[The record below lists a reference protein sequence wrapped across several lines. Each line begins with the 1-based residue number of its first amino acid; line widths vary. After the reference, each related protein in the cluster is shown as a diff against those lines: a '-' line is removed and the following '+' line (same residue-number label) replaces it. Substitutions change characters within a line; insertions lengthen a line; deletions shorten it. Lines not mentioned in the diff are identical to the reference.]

1 MASAQQ
7 SRCRWFPVE
16 VASQPFYLDS
26 LTVLEES
33 IVVKDNK
40 NNPIPLKYF
49 INSGFLALEL
59 DLSVSDSVEVC
70 YRTLPYNLHKVYAH
84 RTLLHDY
91 DSTALFKHRKPAT
104 DVFDFREE
112 IFSHNQLNHSGNLT
126 RGISFGNTQN
136 VFVNS
141 SLNLQMD
148 GKLTEDLNIRA
159 SITDQ
164 NVPFQPEGNTQQ
176 LQDFDNV
183 LLELYNDQM
192 GLKAGDVVLQQ
203 RQSEFLRYHKNVQ
216 GFQFTTQYPL
226 KEKWKATS
234 QGGISIAKGKFAST
248 ALDVMEGVLG
258 PYRVKGP
265 ENQRFVII
273 MANSEKVFLDGILL
287 KRGFNYDYII
297 DYNQGEITFTNQ
309 VLITQYSRVRVD
321 FEYSDRNF
329 SRSILTANHIQEND
343 RVSFYLN
350 FYQEKDNR
358 NRPLFF
364 ELSDADKSL
373 LAGLGSRTDEAVVP
387 RVDSISHDPNRILYQ
402 KLTSVDLE
410 GNPLTYY
417 EYSTDPQNAFF
428 SVSFIQTMDGKG
440 DYRKRQQLANGTVYE
455 YVPPINGVPQ
465 GDYTLYSPL
474 PAPSQK
480 QMMTAGTRVKLSA
493 HEEVYT
499 EIAFSKN
506 DVNLYSDINRDEE
519 KGIAIKSGIQSSRKL
534 NGLKEYQVNSM
545 AELEYNSSNF
555 TFIDRFRYIEF
566 DRDWSLTQ
574 DDRQLTAPERLLTAK
589 LELLKDPHN
598 VASYQLNLRE
608 RGELLT
614 GSQQSVKLNQQLGKR
629 LFLTNDLFYLDSRIG
644 KLESTWARYN
654 GAVQFRSKIIVP
666 GYRLNIERNEVAPLG
681 QDSIINS
688 AMNFLEHQFFIHS
701 NDTLKYSFFGDMGW
715 REDKFPV
722 MGVLRPSTR
731 AFTTNYGIQR
741 KFGQHDVKGTFTY
754 RKMHHLTG
762 ELPEETTIMGRLDYQ
777 SQLWDNHVRNELSYA
792 IGNGRELRR
801 EFVYLPVPTGD
812 GTHTWR
818 DDNGDD
824 IQQLNEFYPAVNP
837 EEKNFIKVFVPTD
850 DYVLAYTTLFNYR
863 LNAKFPDNW
872 REGNGVKYFLQKFSN
887 NTSWNVEKKV
897 TAGDLISRVSPLTKG
912 IANKDLI
919 SARQTFRSSFF
930 FNRSSSLYGFE
941 ASFFSSQH
949 KQLLSGG
956 YEDMVQKDLRLHTRY
971 NFNQTFNMNI
981 TLNSGTSGSASDF
994 LDNRNY
1000 QVDQYTVGPEI
1011 IWQPSSYFR
1020 SSGEYSYTYKNNGA
1034 NTELNETAY
1043 LNQLG
1048 LNVRYAKAIKTTLNA
1063 ELKYTNIRYNGEA
1076 NSPVGYEMLQA
1087 LTGGNNYIWRFN
1099 WLQKIGEGLQMN
1111 MTYEGRNSE
1120 GLDRL
1125 VHSGRMQV
1133 SALF

>member
-1 MASAQQ
+1 MASGQQ
-7 SRCRWFPVE
+7 TACRWFSVE
-16 VASQPFYLDS
+16 NASNPFYLDS

-40 NNPIPLKYF
+40 NNIISFKYF
-49 INSGFLALEL
+49 INTGFLGLEV
-59 DLSVSDSVEVC
+59 DSSVSDSVEVC
-70 YRTLPYNLHKVYAH
+70 YSTLPFGLHKVYAH

-183 LLELYNDQM
+183 LLELYNNQM
-192 GLKAGDVVLQQ
+192 SLTAGDVVLQQ
-203 RQSEFLRYHKNVQ
+203 GQSEFLRYHKNVQ
-216 GFQFTTQYPL
+216 GFLFTTHYSL

-234 QGGISIAKGKFAST
+234 QVGISIAKGKFAST
-248 ALDVMEGVLG
+248 ALEVLEGVLG

-273 MANSEKVFLDGILL
+273 MANSEKVFLDGKLL
-287 KRGFNYDYII
+287 KRGFNHDYII

-309 VLITQYSRVRVD
+309 VLITRYSRVRVD

-364 ELSDADKSL
+364 ELSDADKRL
-373 LAGLGSRTDEAVVP
+373 LAGLGSGTEEAVVP

-402 KLTSVDLE
+402 KRISEDLE

-417 EYSTDPQNAFF
+417 EYSSDPQTAFF
-428 SVSFIQTMDGKG
+428 SVNFTKAMEGKG
-440 DYRKRQQLANGTVYE
+440 DYRKKQQLANGTVYE
-455 YVPPINGVPQ
+455 FVPPVNGVPQ

-474 PAPSQK
+474 PSPTQK
-480 QMMTAGTRVKLSA
+480 QMITAGTRVKLSA
-493 HEEVYT
+493 YEQVYT

-506 DVNLYSDINRDEE
+506 DVNLFSDINRNEE
-519 KGIAIKSGIQSSRKL
+519 KGFAIKSGIQSSRNLK
-534 NGLKEYQVNSM
+534 GLKDYQVNTM
-545 AELEYNSSNF
+545 AELEYNSSHF
-555 TFIDRFRYIEF
+555 SFIDRFRYIEF
-566 DRDWSLTQ
+566 DRDWSLNQ
-574 DDRQLTAPERLLTAK
+574 DERKIAAPERLLTAK
-589 LELLKDPHN
+589 MELVKDPHN
-598 VASYQLNLRE
+598 VASYQLNVRD
-608 RGELLT
+608 RGEILD
-614 GSQQSVKLNQQLGKR
+614 GSQQTLKWNQQFGKR
-629 LFLTNDLFYLDSRIG
+629 LFLTNDLFFLDTRIG
-644 KLESTWARYN
+644 QLESTWARYN
-654 GAVQFRSKIIVP
+654 GAIQYRSRVFVP

-701 NDTLKYSFFGDMGW
+701 NDTLNYSFFVDMGW

-722 MGVLRPSTR
+722 VGILLPSTR

-754 RKMHHLTG
+754 RKMYHLTR

-777 SQLWDNHVRNELSYA
+777 SRIWDNNVRNELSYA

-850 DYVLAYTTLFNYR
+850 EYLLAYTTLFNYR
-863 LNAKFPDNW
+863 LNAKFPESW
-872 REGNGVKYFLQKFSN
+872 REANGIKYFLQKISN

-897 TAGDLISRVSPLTKG
+897 SAGDFISRVSPLTKG
-912 IANKDLI
+912 IANEDLI

-956 YEDMVQKDLRLHTRY
+956 YEDMIQKDWRLHSRY

-981 TLNSGTSGSASDF
+981 TLNTGKRGSASDF

-1000 QVDQYTVGPEI
+1000 HVDQYTVGPEI
-1011 IWQPSSYFR
+1011 IWQPSSFFR

-1034 NTELNETAY
+1034 NTELDETAF

-1063 ELKYTNIRYNGEA
+1063 ELKYTNIKYNGEA

-1087 LTGGNNYIWRFN
+1087 LTIGNNYIWRLN